1 MPRVLQY
8 EPIYVKSIKDKITF
22 IDRSGASQGQKVR
35 ITYLF
40 LIALL
45 NRSSL
50 KFPFIVDSPATAIDD
65 SSKAEIAKSL
75 ANYIDSQYIA
85 FLLTPERD
93 DFADVLDEELKNNI
107 NLIVA
112 FPKNEFTQNLIS
124 QAKDYPV
131 NTEIDK
137 WSNGVVSYNRDFFY
151 SFRGRTISKEN

>member
-1 MPRVLQY
+1 ML
-8 EPIYVKSIKDKITF
+8 DL
-22 IDRSGASQGQKVR
+22 QGQKVR

-65 SSKAEIAKSL
+65 LSKEEVAKSL
-75 ANYIDSQYIA
+75 ANYIESQYIG

-93 DFADVLDEELKNNI
+93 DFADVLDEELKKNI

-112 FPKNEFTQNLIS
+112 FPKNKLTENLIS
-124 QAKDYPV
+124 QAKDFPA

-137 WSNGVVSYNRDFFY
+137 WSNGIISYNRDFFY
-151 SFRGRTISKEN
+151 SFRGRSILK

>member
-1 MPRVLQY
+1 MPRVLKY

-22 IDRSGASQGQKVR
+22 KDRSGASQGQKVR

-50 KFPFIVDSPATAIDD
+50 KFPLIVDSPATAIDD
-65 SSKAEIAKSL
+65 LSKEEVAKSL
-75 ANYIDSQYIA
+75 ANYIKSQYIA

-93 DFADVLDEELKNNI
+93 DYADVLDEQLNNNI

-112 FPKNEFTQNLIS
+112 FPKNEFTKNLVE
-124 QAKDYPV
+124 QAKEFPN

-137 WSNGVVSYNRDFFY
+137 WSNGVISYNKDFFY
-151 SFRGRTISKEN
+151 SFRGRSKREN